1 MADPKAMRMK
11 KDSKLRKHFP
21 LLTYLQSLSPHA
33 QKSLIK
39 GATREILEAF
49 SEICL
54 NLIRKKVKLS
64 PGQIYKLRPFE
75 EEIYQLALKK
85 HSVTKKKEIIQT
97 GGFLGAL
104 LGSVLPALIS
114 TVIAATSTK

>member
-1 MADPKAMRMK
+1 MARNRSTLAKSR
-11 KDSKLRKHFP
+11 LREHFP
-21 LLTYLQSLSPHA
+21 LLSYLKDLTPRD

-39 GATREILEAF
+39 GANRKLLAAF

-54 NLIRKKVKLS
+54 NLVKKNVKLTPS
-64 PGQIYKLRPFE
+64 QIDKLRPYK

-85 HSVTKKKEIIQT
+85 HSVTKRKAIIQK

-114 TVIAATSTK
+114 TVLAATTSNK

>member
-1 MADPKAMRMK
+1 MTKSRVHE
-11 KDSKLRKHFP
+11 HFP
-21 LLTYLQSLSPHA
+21 LLSYLKDLSPRD

-39 GATREILEAF
+39 GANRKMLEAF

-54 NLIRKKVKLS
+54 NLVKKNINLTPS
-64 PGQIYKLRPFE
+64 QIDKLRPYE

-85 HSVTKKKEIIQT
+85 HNVTKRKEIIQK

-104 LGSVLPALIS
+104 LSSVLPALIS
-114 TVIAATSTK
+114 TVITATTNK

>member
-1 MADPKAMRMK
+1 M
-11 KDSKLRKHFP
+11 
-21 LLTYLQSLSPHA
+21 
-33 QKSLIK
+33 
-39 GATREILEAF
+39 LEAF

-54 NLIRKKVKLS
+54 NLVKKNVKLTAS
-64 PGQIYKLRPFE
+64 QIDKLRPYE

-85 HSVTKKKEIIQT
+85 HSVAKRKEIIQK

-114 TVIAATSTK
+114 SVIAATTNK

>member
-1 MADPKAMRMK
+1 MASNNPLRMK
-11 KDSKLRKHFP
+11 NDSKLRKHFP
-21 LLTYLQSLSPHA
+21 LFSYLQSLSTRD
-33 QKSLIK
+33 QKQLIK
-39 GATREILEAF
+39 GANREMLEAF

-54 NLIRKKVKLS
+54 NLMKKKVKLS
-64 PGQIYKLRPFE
+64 PGQVKQLRPFE

-104 LGSVLPALIS
+104 LGTVLPALIS
-114 TVIAATSTK
+114 TVIAATSNK

>member
-1 MADPKAMRMK
+1 MANPQLMQMK

-21 LLTYLQSLSPHA
+21 LLTYLQSLSPRA

-54 NLIRKKVKLS
+54 NLIKKNVPLTA
-64 PGQIYKLRPFE
+64 GQKEKLRPFE

-85 HSVTKKKEIIQT
+85 HSVVKKKQIIQK

-104 LGSVLPALIS
+104 LGSVVPALIS
-114 TVIAATSTK
+114 TLIAATSK

>member
-21 LLTYLQSLSPHA
+21 LLTYLQSLSLINT
-33 QKSLIK
+33 KSLIR

-54 NLIRKKVKLS
+54 NLIKKNVRLTH
-64 PGQIYKLRPFE
+64 GQKEKLRPFE

-85 HSVTKKKEIIQT
+85 HSVIRKRQIIQK

-114 TVIAATSTK
+114 TLIATTSK